1 MDNLMSLILGLNF
14 GNSFANAVQL
24 ATVQGWITFVFAT
37 ILVVLWFTRQYKEMK
52 KRKKLRK

>member
-24 ATVQGWITFVFAT
+24 GTVQGWITFVFAT
-37 ILVVLWFTRQYKEMK
+37 ILVVLWFARQYEEMK
-52 KRKKLRK
+52 KRKKLRR